1 MAKGYIIA
9 RVTVEDDESY
19 MRYAHAAAVAMK
31 KYGAHVLARGGR
43 YEPLDGEARPRN
55 VILEFESYDQAK
67 AYYDSLIASGK
78 WRPGT
83 YPPPPHRYPEGIETP
98 RTLPNLTKRMV
109 ERGFSA
115 EDTKK
120 VLGENWLRVYEAVW
134 GA

>member
-67 AYYDSLIASGK
+67 AYFNSPEYQAARAHRLGK
-78 WRPGT
+78 SVGEFVLV
-83 YPPPPHRYPEGIETP
+83 EGFDGPQPQEH
-98 RTLPNLTKRMV
+98 
-109 ERGFSA
+109 
-115 EDTKK
+115 
-120 VLGENWLRVYEAVW
+120 
-134 GA
+134 

>member
-19 MRYAHAAAVAMK
+19 MRYAQAAAVAMK

-67 AYYDSLIASGK
+67 AYFNSPEYQAARAHRLGK
-78 WRPGT
+78 SIGEFVLV
-83 YPPPPHRYPEGIETP
+83 EGFDGPQP
-98 RTLPNLTKRMV
+98 R
-109 ERGFSA
+109 EH
-115 EDTKK
+115 
-120 VLGENWLRVYEAVW
+120 
-134 GA
+134 